1 MTLTELSYYSRKFLP
16 FGIIGF
22 LLLLIFFYI
31 IKILILL
38 YTPPQKSTV
47 TINPIFQNI
56 PPPKVENA
64 TNSAG
69 MSFILD
75 TIEGKPI
82 TATAAA
88 QVFFLPQTVTR
99 LNYRQNIYLMAKT
112 FGFDTEIIKH
122 RLEGKTAIFSDS
134 QKRLEIDV
142 TNYNFFYDYQFASQ
156 SSLFQETV
164 IPSPKEIE
172 NKAIDFL
179 KSVNRYPD
187 ELSLGRINILYFYY
201 QPDLNTFSIVEKPQ
215 LANVVEVDFFR
226 PNLGDFSFISPKF
239 PNSHNFVLMVF
250 YPDSFKVLRAQ
261 IKFFEKSADQVGIY
275 PVKSGDLAW
284 EELTKGKGIILANP
298 KNQKDVTIKSMV
310 FSYLDPDFY
319 QPYLQPVYLFIGE
332 DNFAAYVPAVSS
344 DYLIQEDN
352 NQYSSQSSR

>member
-16 FGIIGF
+16 FGVIGF
-22 LLLLIFFYI
+22 LLLLIFFYL
-31 IKILILL
+31 IKLMLLL
-38 YTPPQKSTV
+38 YTPPPKPTL
-47 TINPIFQNI
+47 TINPIFQKI
-56 PPPKVENA
+56 SPVKVENA
-64 TNSAG
+64 SNSAG
-69 MSFILD
+69 INFILD
-75 TIEGKPI
+75 TIEGRPI
-82 TATAAA
+82 TATEAA
-88 QVFFLPQTVTR
+88 QVFFLPQSIAK
-99 LNYRQNIYLMAKT
+99 LNYRQKIYLMAKN
-112 FGFDTEIIKH
+112 FGFDTELTKH
-122 RLEGKTAIFSDS
+122 QLNGKIATFSDG
-134 QKRLEIDV
+134 QRKLEIDI

-156 SSLFQETV
+156 SSLFKETI
-164 IPSPKEIE
+164 IPSEKDIE

-187 ELSLGRINILYFYY
+187 ELSIGKINIVYLYY
-201 QPDLNTFSIVEKPQ
+201 QSEINTISVVDKSNY
-215 LANVVEVDFFR
+215 ANLVEVDFFR
-226 PNLGDFSFISPKF
+226 PNVGDFSFISSRF

-250 YPDSFKVLRAQ
+250 YPESFKVLRAQ

-275 PVKSGDLAW
+275 PVKTGDLAW
-284 EELTKGKGIILANP
+284 EELTKGKGIVLANP

-319 QPYLQPVYLFIGE
+319 QPYLQPVYLFLGE

>member
-16 FGIIGF
+16 LGIIGF
-22 LLLLIFFYI
+22 LLLLIFFYL
-31 IKILILL
+31 IKLILLL
-38 YTPPQKSTV
+38 YTPPPKPKL
-47 TINPIFQNI
+47 TINPIFQKI
-56 PPPKVENA
+56 SPVKVKNA
-64 TNSAG
+64 SNSAG
-69 MSFILD
+69 INFILD
-75 TIEGKPI
+75 TIEGVPI
-82 TATAAA
+82 TATEAAK
-88 QVFFLPQTVTR
+88 VFFLPQAIAK
-99 LNYRQNIYLMAKT
+99 LNYRQKIYLMAKN
-112 FGFDTEIIKH
+112 FGFDTELTKH
-122 RLEGKTAIFSDS
+122 QLNGKIATFSDNER
-134 QKRLEIDV
+134 KLEIDI

-156 SSLFQETV
+156 SSLFQETI

-201 QPDLNTFSIVEKPQ
+201 QPDLNTFSIVNNPQ

-284 EELTKGKGIILANP
+284 EELTKGKGIVLANP
-298 KNQKDVTIKSMV
+298 KNQKEITIKSMV

-332 DNFAAYVPAVSS
+332 NNFAAYVPAISS
-344 DYLIQEDN
+344 DYLIQEEE
-352 NQYSSQSSR
+352 NQYSNQSSQ